1 MQDRAQR
8 GARGEDRHVFVA
20 AGIVEELV
28 EASLSSWDRCWTRLQ
43 FRRHTFFFGQLVDV
57 LLSAEEAAAAPL
69 VLKGGA
75 HVRSP
80 DDEPHGEPAAEI
92 LSMLDSV
99 VARNNISPC
108 HRPVRHKSDQR
119 YSFSYFGVT
128 LVTRGVL
135 YSWSPCC
142 RRSQSLVV
150 QSLPQIGDSRE
161 LQIIL

>member
-1 MQDRAQR
+1 M
-8 GARGEDRHVFVA
+8 
-20 AGIVEELV
+20 
-28 EASLSSWDRCWTRLQ
+28 
-43 FRRHTFFFGQLVDV
+43 DV

-161 LQIIL
+161 LQIILCCLPLVIFVGMYCHSDLQRFQVRVAIHLSTKARSVGRHATGEVPPSAC